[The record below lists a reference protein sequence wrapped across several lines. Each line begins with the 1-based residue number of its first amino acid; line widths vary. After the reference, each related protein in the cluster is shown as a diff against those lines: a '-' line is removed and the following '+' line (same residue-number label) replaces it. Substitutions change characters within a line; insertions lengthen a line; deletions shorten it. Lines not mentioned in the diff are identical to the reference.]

1 MLRPSRLDVIT
12 ISIKGEYIMKK
23 TMAVLL
29 VIGLIGLFANAG
41 LSYASGKDDAKSLVK
56 KAVAYVKY
64 QGKEKA
70 IAEISKPRGM
80 FDKGELYVFAYDLQG
95 VMVAHPKN
103 PTLIGKS
110 LIDVPDNE
118 GKMFRKEIVEMAKS
132 KGSGWVD
139 YVYLNPE
146 TNEQEHK
153 TTYFR
158 KIGGLIICCGVY
170 KDYSHE
176 GD

>member
-1 MLRPSRLDVIT
+1 
-12 ISIKGEYIMKK
+12 MKK
-23 TMAVLL
+23 TIIVSMI
-29 VIGLIGLFANAG
+29 IGLIGLFAFAG
-41 LSYASGKDDAKSLVK
+41 LSYASGKGFAKTLVK
-56 KAVAYVKY
+56 KAAAYVKY

-80 FDKGELYVFAYDLQG
+80 FDRGEMYVFAYDLQG

-110 LIDVPDNE
+110 LIAVPDND
-118 GKMFRKEIVEMAKS
+118 GKMFRKEIVEKAKT

-146 TNEQEHK
+146 TNELEHK
-153 TTYFR
+153 TTYLQ
-158 KIGGLIICCGVY
+158 KVGDIILCCGAY
-170 KDYSHE
+170 REYSHE

>member
-1 MLRPSRLDVIT
+1 MNKRI
-12 ISIKGEYIMKK
+12 
-23 TMAVLL
+23 VLL
-29 VIGLIGLFANAG
+29 VTSLIGLCVFAG
-41 LSYASGKDDAKSLVK
+41 LAYASGKDDAKTLVK
-56 KAVAYVKY
+56 QAAAYVKY
-64 QGKEKA
+64 QGKGKA
-70 IAEISKPRGM
+70 LAEISKPKGK
-80 FDKGELYVFAYDLQG
+80 FDKGETYVFAYDLQG

-103 PTLIGKS
+103 PDLIGKN
-110 LIDVPDNE
+110 LIDVPDGE
-118 GKMFRKEIVEMAKS
+118 GKLFRREIVERAKS

-153 TTYFR
+153 TTYLL
-158 KIGGLIICCGVY
+158 KVGDIILCCGVY

>member
-1 MLRPSRLDVIT
+1 
-12 ISIKGEYIMKK
+12 MKK
-23 TMAVLL
+23 TIIVSV
-29 VIGLIGLFANAG
+29 VIGLIGVFAFAG
-41 LSYASGKDDAKSLVK
+41 LSYASGKDDAKSMVK
-56 KAVAYVKY
+56 KAAAYVKY

-80 FDKGELYVFAYDLQG
+80 FDKGEMYVFAYDLQG

-103 PTLIGKS
+103 PTLIGKN
-110 LIDVPDNE
+110 LIAVPDSD
-118 GKMFRKEIVEMAKS
+118 GKLFRKEIVEKAKT

-146 TNEQEHK
+146 TNDLEHK
-153 TTYFR
+153 TTYLQ
-158 KIGGLIICCGVY
+158 KVGDIILCCGAY
-170 KDYSHE
+170 KEYSHS